1 MTSGVGGTSGRTLST
16 RPFGRGRVD
25 LAGAVAVVTGAG
37 SGIGRATAHALATRG
52 ARVLVVDVD
61 GDAAK
66 ATASEVDGYPYLT
79 DVADRESVLDL
90 ATSVE
95 AEHGPVDVLVNN
107 AGVGMSGRFLDTELR
122 DWDWILGVNLH
133 GVINGCHAFGP
144 GMVRRRRG
152 HVVNVSSAM
161 GYFPRATEPAYV
173 TTKAA
178 VLALSRCLRADW
190 ASAGVGVSAV
200 CPGVID
206 TPIIHHTRFRGE
218 RADPETV
225 NRLRDTFARR
235 GHPPFKVADAIV
247 DAVRRDRAV
256 VPVGPEAWVGWVLRG
271 LLPARIAD
279 RVAAT
284 TVGGA

>member
-1 MTSGVGGTSGRTLST
+1 MASGVGGTSGRTLST

-37 SGIGRATAHALATRG
+37 SGIGRATAHALATLG

-90 ATSVE
+90 AASVE

-107 AGVGMSGRFLDTELR
+107 AGVGMTGRFLDTELR

-144 GMVRRRRG
+144 GMVRRRSG

-190 ASAGVGVSAV
+190 ASAGVGVSVV

-206 TPIIHHTRFRGE
+206 TPIIRHTRFRGE
-218 RADPETV
+218 RADPQTV
-225 NRLRDTFARR
+225 KQLRDTFARR
-235 GHPPFKVADAIV
+235 GHPPSKVADAIV

-271 LLPARIAD
+271 LLPSRLAD

>member
-1 MTSGVGGTSGRTLST
+1 
-16 RPFGRGRVD
+16 
-25 LAGAVAVVTGAG
+25 VAVVTGAG
-37 SGIGRATAHALATRG
+37 SGIGRATAHALAAGG
-52 ARVLVVDVD
+52 ARVLAVDVD

-66 ATASEVDGYPYLT
+66 STAAECDGHPYVT

-90 ATSVE
+90 ATCVE
-95 AEHGPVDVLVNN
+95 SEHGPVDVLVNN
-107 AGVGMSGRFLDTELR
+107 AGVGMTGRFLDTELA

-144 GMVRRRRG
+144 GMVERGRG

-190 ASAGVGVSAV
+190 RAAGVGVSAV

-206 TPIIHHTRFRGE
+206 TAIIDHTRFRGE
-218 RADPETV
+218 RARPETV
-225 NRLRDTFARR
+225 DRLRDTFARR
-235 GHPPFKVADAIV
+235 GHPPSKVADAIV
-247 DAVRRDRAV
+247 DAIRRQRAV
-256 VPVGPEAWVGWVLRG
+256 VPVGAEAWVAWMLRG
-271 LLPARIAD
+271 LVPSRLAD
-279 RVAAT
+279 RLAAT
-284 TVGGA
+284 TVGGT

>member
-1 MTSGVGGTSGRTLST
+1 
-16 RPFGRGRVD
+16 
-25 LAGAVAVVTGAG
+25 VAVVTGAG
-37 SGIGRATAHALATRG
+37 SGIGRATAHALAALG
-52 ARVLVVDVD
+52 AQVLVVDVD
-61 GDAAK
+61 VDAAK
-66 ATASEVDGYPYLT
+66 SAASEVDGYPYVT

-90 ATSVE
+90 AASVE
-95 AEHGPVDVLVNN
+95 ADHGAVDVLVNN
-107 AGVGMSGRFLDTELR
+107 AGVGMSGRFLDTEPR

-133 GVINGCHAFGP
+133 GVINGCRAFGP
-144 GMVRRRRG
+144 NMVRRGRG
-152 HVVNVSSAM
+152 HVVNVSSAL

-206 TPIIHHTRFRGE
+206 TPIIRHTRFRGE

-225 NRLRDTFARR
+225 KRLRDTFARR
-235 GHPPFKVADAIV
+235 GHPPTKVADAIV
-247 DAVRRDRAV
+247 DAVRHNRAV
-256 VPVGPEAWVGWVLRG
+256 VPVGPEAWTGWMIRG
-271 LLPARIAD
+271 LLPTRVAD
-279 RVAAT
+279 RLAAT